1 MKMLRALHPG
11 FVALVGPDP
20 YVAQGDTAER
30 HCQRNR
36 SSMKQKPLNSPS
48 FSSAQAGPGRESERF
63 VVPQKP
69 GNAGGG
75 KGPQFKTSVESGDSQ
90 EIGDEPITSD

>member
-1 MKMLRALHPG
+1 MKMKANSMVFASYCFCCADNVVPPYPLAPHKDLAQPALQNQ
-11 FVALVGPDP
+11 D
-20 YVAQGDTAER
+20 EE
-30 HCQRNR
+30 
-36 SSMKQKPLNSPS
+36 PLA